1 MGKKIRVAQVIA
13 GTDVAGAKGYTIQLV
28 GLADKS
34 RFDTCMINPLEGM
47 TTKEARMAGIEPY
60 VIKQNP
66 SVLAKLMKD
75 LDLDI
80 IHTHG
85 VRANFLGRI
94 ASKMT
99 GIPNVCTMHSDSRL
113 DYDSSLKERM
123 VWWMDNMMNSSV
135 SAFIGV
141 STDMS
146 ENLVKR
152 GIPREKIVTVRNG
165 INIDAVTSSANPE
178 ETKKKYGINPKLR
191 LIGTVGRLVEV
202 KGHADMVD
210 ILPKILQ
217 KVPDAAMIIIGDG
230 RCLEPLRKQAEELQ
244 ITDRVI
250 LPGRI
255 KDPYDLMSA
264 CEIGCFPSHAEAIG
278 LALLEFMALKVPTVA
293 YQVGGIPEVI
303 TNPEQGVLVPPKDK
317 KSLAEAIIDLMGNEQ
332 KKKKMGEMGRA
343 RVLEE
348 FTTKRMLEETE
359 KVWERFARKR

>member
-28 GLADKS
+28 GLADKTK
-34 RFDTCMINPLEGM
+34 FETYMINPLEGM
-47 TTKEARMAGIEPY
+47 TTKEARMAGLEPY
-60 VIKQNP
+60 IIKQNP
-66 SVLAKLMKD
+66 SALAKLIKD

-94 ASKMT
+94 ASRMT
-99 GIPNVCTMHSDSRL
+99 GVPNVCTMHSDSRL
-113 DYDSSLKERM
+113 DYDSSIKERM

-152 GIPREKIVTVRNG
+152 GIPREKVVTIRNG
-165 INIDAVTSSANPE
+165 IDIDNVTSNANPE
-178 ETKKKYGINPKLR
+178 ETKRKFGINPSLR

-210 ILPKILQ
+210 ALPKILQ
-217 KVPDAAMIIIGDG
+217 KIPDAAMLIVGDG

-244 ITDRVI
+244 LTDRVI

-255 KDPYDLMSA
+255 KDPYDLMKA
-264 CEIGCFPSHAEAIG
+264 CEISCFPSYAEAIG
-278 LALLEFMALKVPTVA
+278 LALLEFMALEVPTVA
-293 YQVGGIPEVI
+293 YKVGGIPEVI
-303 TNPEQGVLVPPKDK
+303 TKPEYGALVAPKDK
-317 KSLAEAIIDLMGNEQ
+317 KALAETITSLMSDDKVKETLGQN
-332 KKKKMGEMGRA
+332 GRK

-348 FTTKRMLEETE
+348 FTTKRMLKETE
-359 KVWERFARKR
+359 KVWERFSRKR